1 MFGFWFFLD
10 FRWSNGKTN
19 FGSGDK
25 VIPLQSSSWGEV
37 GDDLDAL
44 NWIYG

>member
-1 MFGFWFFLD
+1 MFNFWFFLS
-10 FRWSNGKTN
+10 FAGVMGKQN
-19 FGSGDK
+19 FGFGDK
-25 VIPLQSSSWGEV
+25 VRPLQSSSWGEV